1 MSDLED
7 RLKEALAQA
16 AHGLFASAPAKAKE
30 WDNLSE
36 DMRTKYRE
44 QFAAPL
50 VAGILPVVQEV
61 EAGAAQIAEDGRKA
75 VQRLIDADAT
85 IARVRDRANGHAAS
99 INGIRADILDIIDG
113 GDQ

>member
-16 AHGLFASAPAKAKE
+16 AHGLFASAPAKAKA
-30 WDNLSE
+30 WDALTE

-50 VAGILPVVQEV
+50 VAGILPVLEEESHACSECESTVWNC
-61 EAGAAQIAEDGRKA
+61 AGCGVLR
-75 VQRLIDADAT
+75 
-85 IARVRDRANGHAAS
+85 
-99 INGIRADILDIIDG
+99 
-113 GDQ
+113 